1 MPHVVAVDLVISCE
15 YNFKSSREN
24 LCVYP
29 MVRLCTAIKR
39 NKRNWRESHCLLLK

>member
-1 MPHVVAVDLVISCE
+1 MPRVVAVDLVISRE

-29 MVRLCTAIKR
+29 MVRLCKKEIGVKVIV
-39 NKRNWRESHCLLLK
+39 SY